1 MDKKEAIEQLKIIK
15 NNIDK
20 KYINTKNSNAI
31 EIVLNLLEEKDN
43 KIAFLE
49 QLYKKLLDY
58 SDNFKKDK
66 DVNYLDGI
74 YYKKLVEKQQAK
86 IKNKDKIIDLMVE
99 EFKKIFSEGE
109 PCDLDHEMECKKYKE
124 CKDCIKQYFERK
136 VENGNRS
143 RRVCKN

>member
-136 VENGNRS
+136 VENGN
-143 RRVCKN
+143 

>member
-20 KYINTKNSNAI
+20 EYINTKNSNAI
-31 EIVLNLLEEKDN
+31 EIVLSLLEEKDN

-86 IKNKDKIIDLMVE
+86 IENKDKIIDLMVE

-136 VENGNRS
+136 VENGN
-143 RRVCKN
+143 

>member
-1 MDKKEAIEQLKIIK
+1 MNDKEIIEFWKDKQAIDIELLMNDLPKF
-15 NNIDK
+15 
-20 KYINTKNSNAI
+20 I
-31 EIVLNLLEEKDN
+31 EIIENQKAEIEKKDN

-58 SDNFKKDK
+58 FDNFKKDK
-66 DVNYLDGI
+66 DINHLDGI

-86 IKNKDKIIDLMVE
+86 IENKDKIIDLMVE

-136 VENGNRS
+136 VENGN
-143 RRVCKN
+143 